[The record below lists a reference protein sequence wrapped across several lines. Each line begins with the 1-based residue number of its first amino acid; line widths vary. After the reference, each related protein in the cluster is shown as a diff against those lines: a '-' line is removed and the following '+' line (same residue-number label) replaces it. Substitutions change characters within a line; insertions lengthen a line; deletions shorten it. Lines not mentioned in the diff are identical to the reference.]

1 MSVADMP
8 LQVVAGALVDATG
21 QVLVAQRPAGKQLAG
36 CWEFPGGKVEDGE
49 TRTVALRRELSE
61 ELGIDADAIDPH
73 PLISVPRRHGAI
85 HLVLHVHRVRHWHG
99 QPDNRE
105 HAALA
110 WRDPSA
116 IDLTALAPA
125 DRPVVHA
132 LRLPTTYVITPD
144 ADASRVRALLG
155 GVMARGDA
163 VVQLRLP
170 SWSTDAVRTLAAAHA
185 EEARH
190 RRVVLMLNG
199 DIEGAR
205 RLGPAVGV
213 HLRAGQLMTLRAR
226 PLPSDRW
233 VAASCHDRAE
243 LRRAGDWAD
252 FAVLSP
258 VAPTASHPGVPA
270 LGWPAFAAR
279 VAEAAVPVYALGGMT
294 PADVQQACDAGGQGV
309 AGIRA
314 FWPEA

>member
-1 MSVADMP
+1 MSTTDAP
-8 LQVVAGALVDATG
+8 LQVVAGVLVDATG
-21 QVLVAQRPAGKQLAG
+21 RVLVAQRPAGKQLAG

-49 TRTVALRRELSE
+49 TRAVALRRELSE
-61 ELGIDADAIDPH
+61 ELGIDADTIDPH
-73 PLISVPRRHGAI
+73 PLISVPRRHDAV
-85 HLVLHVHRVRHWHG
+85 HLVLHVHRVRHWRG
-99 QPDNRE
+99 QPDNLE

-116 IDLTALAPA
+116 IDLAALAPA

-132 LRLPTTYVITPD
+132 LRLPAVYAITPD
-144 ADASRVRALLG
+144 ADAARIRALLD
-155 GVMARGDA
+155 GVMARGDTM
-163 VVQLRLP
+163 VQLRLP
-170 SWSTDAVRTLAAAHA
+170 SWSTDAVRTLAAAYA
-185 EEARH
+185 EEARR

-213 HLRAGQLMTLRAR
+213 HLPAAQLMALRTR

-243 LRRAGDWAD
+243 LHRAAERAD

-258 VAPTASHPGVPA
+258 VAPTASHPGAPA
-270 LGWPAFAAR
+270 LGWPAFATR
-279 VAEAAVPVYALGGMT
+279 VAEAAIPVYALGGMT
-294 PADVQQACDAGGQGV
+294 PADVQPACDAGGQGV